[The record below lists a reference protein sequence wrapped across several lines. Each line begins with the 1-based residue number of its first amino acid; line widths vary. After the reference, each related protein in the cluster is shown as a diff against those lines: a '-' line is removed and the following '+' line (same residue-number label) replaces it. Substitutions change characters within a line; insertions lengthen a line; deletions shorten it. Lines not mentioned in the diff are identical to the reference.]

1 MNLTKIASNIYSL
14 IIKTNQNPYC
24 GEFQF
29 TLNTNDHRLPAGR
42 MVIDTFSTGQIYMNL
57 PKNKVLS
64 NATENLRTIFTSFYH
79 DPDNY
84 IGFNLARKSSD
95 SIPNWVQQ
103 YSKDG
108 FDGWILDVSLFFELE
123 TNYSGIA
130 ICKNFTGT
138 IQSGKSY
145 QAHDYPFANI
155 PSFAVCSSSKVAINK
170 TVATPCAFAHNQ
182 YKCPFYEARYDVL
195 ESNSIKT
202 HGSENT
208 ETYELRVSPCLAGDA
223 VYQVVQ
229 ISNNNVSYSINVEIR
244 SDETDTE
251 AKEVFHQ
258 VMNTYKDGFT
268 SLTESNNM
276 INSDQKNSYILS
288 LS

>member
-14 IIKTNQNPYC
+14 TINTSQNSYC
-24 GEFQF
+24 TEFQF
-29 TLNTNDHRLPAGR
+29 TVNTNDHRLPAGKF
-42 MVIDTFSTGQIYMNL
+42 VIDTFSTGQIYMSL

-64 NATENLRTIFTSFYH
+64 TPSENLKTIFTSYYS
-79 DPDNY
+79 DPLSSTT
-84 IGFNLARKSSD
+84 FNFAKKSSGPL
-95 SIPNWVQQ
+95 PNWVQE

-145 QAHDYPFANI
+145 QAHDYPFANT
-155 PSFAVCSSSKVAINK
+155 PSFSVCSSSKVAINK

-202 HGSENT
+202 HGSEDI

-229 ISNNNVSYSINVEIR
+229 ISNNNVSYSINVEVR

-268 SLTESNNM
+268 ALTEAKDM